1 MMADTLSLEGDVH
14 DGEPLIYPVMAG
26 GRHVG
31 PQPSLHDIRAHA
43 RHGLGRLPAQLKE
56 ISPLVPYPVQVS
68 ASLEQLAAVTD
79 QRTGL
84 PELQP

>member
-1 MMADTLSLEGDVH
+1 
-14 DGEPLIYPVMAG
+14 MAG
-26 GRHVG
+26 GRRVG
-31 PQPSLHDIRAHA
+31 PQPSLHDNRAHA
-43 RHGLGRLPAQLKE
+43 RHELGRLPAELKE
-56 ISPLVPYPVQVS
+56 ISPLVPYPVQIS

>member
-1 MMADTLSLEGDVH
+1 MTFQALKFTHS
-14 DGEPLIYPVMAG
+14 I
-26 GRHVG
+26 
-31 PQPSLHDIRAHA
+31 A
-43 RHGLGRLPAQLKE
+43 RRPLKE
-56 ISPLVPYPVQVS
+56 ISPLVPYPVQIS